1 MSENQQS
8 VEQKEVSADLLE
20 RIEATINRIRPYI
33 RQDGGDIQL
42 VDFQDG
48 VVTVRMIGACAGC
61 FMASTDISEGVQT
74 ILMEEVPEVTKVV
87 MEAETAAEGENPGYF
102 WY

>member
-1 MSENQQS
+1 MSESQQS

-61 FMASTDISEGVQT
+61 FMASTDIIEGVQT

-87 MEAETAAEGENPGYF
+87 MEAESEGEVPGGF

>member
-8 VEQKEVSADLLE
+8 VEQNPVSADLLE

-42 VDFQDG
+42 VDYQDG
-48 VVTVRMIGACAGC
+48 VVTVRMLGACAGC
-61 FMASTDISEGVQT
+61 FMASTDISEGIET
-74 ILMEEVPEVTKVV
+74 ILVEEIPEVTKVI
-87 MEAETAAEGENPGYF
+87 MDAETEMDNGYF
-102 WY
+102 YF